1 MSVIGPIV
9 EYTEKQL
16 LGFDGV
22 KVSSVRRSTNTGPHI
37 LAREGAS
44 FDLIDFG
51 FKSNQIVFCILSQ
64 MRSQVWDD

>member
-22 KVSSVRRSTNTGPHI
+22 KVSWVRRSTNKGPHI

-44 FDLIDFG
+44 FELDRFWLQEQPD
-51 FKSNQIVFCILSQ
+51 CILHIISDEIPS
-64 MRSQVWDD
+64 MG